1 MKIRIDIDCTPDEAR
16 GFFGL
21 PDVKPMQEKM
31 LAELEQRMTANLK
44 AMDAEALMKT
54 WLPMGL
60 QGFEEMQ
67 KAFWGQA
74 GDKPAAR
81 GGKKG

>member
-21 PDVKPMQEKM
+21 PDVKPLQQKM
-31 LAELEQRMTANLK
+31 LAELEQQMTANLK
-44 AMDAEALMKT
+44 AMDAESLMKT

-60 QGFEEMQ
+60 QGFEELQ
-67 KAFWGQA
+67 KAFWGQT
-74 GDKPAAR
+74 GGKPAGG

>member
-21 PDVKPMQEKM
+21 PDVKPLQKKM
-31 LAELEQRMTANLK
+31 LAELEQRMAASLQ
-44 AMDAEALMKT
+44 AMDPEALMKT

-60 QGFEEMQ
+60 QGFEELQ

-74 GDKPAAR
+74 GGKPSA

>member
-21 PDVKPMQEKM
+21 PDVKPLQKKM
-31 LAELEQRMTANLK
+31 LDELEQRMTANLK
-44 AMDAEALMKT
+44 AMDPEALMKT

-67 KAFWGQA
+67 KTFWGQMGGTPS
-74 GDKPAAR
+74 GDD
-81 GGKKG
+81 KKG